1 MSLLNSLSESAV
13 SGNFVGMKTTNN
25 LHLKAVKNSDPK
37 EIPAESAFA
46 NLVKQGLTAANQD
59 QMDSQEIF
67 VKMITEPDSVEA
79 HDVSIAMAKA
89 NMSLQMT
96 KSIVD
101 GAVQAYK
108 DIINMR

>member
-1 MSLLNSLSESAV
+1 MSLLNIMNESAV
-13 SGNFVGMKTTNN
+13 TGNFVGMKTTNN

-46 NLVKQGLTAANQD
+46 DLVKKGLTAANQD